1 MQSPIDLNPAST
13 THDSINK
20 LRLVPNDRLAALHA
34 LQLSER
40 TIDSL
45 GFFLK
50 EMQRVF
56 SGLLSAKPSRATSP
70 ER

>member
-1 MQSPIDLNPAST
+1 MQATVVLIPAST
-13 THDSINK
+13 TYDSINK
-20 LRLVPNDRLAALHA
+20 LRLAPNDRLAALHA

-40 TIDSL
+40 TVDSL

-50 EMQRVF
+50 ETQRFF
-56 SGLLSAKPSRATSP
+56 SGFLAAMSMRATSP

>member
-1 MQSPIDLNPAST
+1 MQSPIGLIPAST
-13 THDSINK
+13 THDSIDK
-20 LRLVPNDRLAALHA
+20 LRLAPNDRLAALQA

-40 TIDSL
+40 TVDSL

-50 EMQRVF
+50 EIQRVF
-56 SGLLSAKPSRATSP
+56 SGLLSAKSARTNNP

>member
-1 MQSPIDLNPAST
+1 MQATIVLIPAST
-13 THDSINK
+13 TNDSINK
-20 LRLVPNDRLAALHA
+20 LRLAPNDRLAALHA

-40 TIDSL
+40 TVDSL

-50 EMQRVF
+50 EIQRVF
-56 SGLLSAKPSRATSP
+56 SGLLSAKSTRTNNP